1 MKRSLGFAALTAVSG
16 TLLAAVS
23 AHAQSTSPNHG
34 SLGAAG
40 DGTNA
45 PGVMVQSPGAIGPG
59 GGLGAYYSGG
69 STANPVNTTV
79 PYNPALNPASIDPF
93 TIEFWV
99 NPATDV
105 TDGSGPAPVFN
116 RVSTGDRSG
125 WVFFQ
130 RAANQGW
137 NFAMYNGSGSTV
149 GIQLTGGLYTPG
161 TWSHVA
167 AVWDGAAP
175 KLYVNGTDTMAA
187 VTGPGGYN
195 RSTTAIF
202 SVGSYETGSNPFTG
216 GVDETAFYGDDLT
229 AAQILAHYNARADAN
244 AYSSLVLADG
254 ARLYLRND
262 PIPEPSAA
270 FLTVFGL
277 VGCGVLRRR
286 VRQGN

>member
-1 MKRSLGFAALTAVSG
+1 
-16 TLLAAVS
+16 
-23 AHAQSTSPNHG
+23 
-34 SLGAAG
+34 
-40 DGTNA
+40 
-45 PGVMVQSPGAIGPG
+45 
-59 GGLGAYYSGG
+59 
-69 STANPVNTTV
+69 VNTTV
-79 PYNPALNPASIDPF
+79 PFNSALNPVSTSPF

-116 RVSTGDRSG
+116 RVTAGNRSG

-130 RAANQGW
+130 RAADQGW
-137 NFAMYNGSGSTV
+137 NFAMYNGTGSTV
-149 GIQLTGGLYTPG
+149 GIQLTGGTYTPG
-161 TWSHVA
+161 TWSLVD
-167 AVWDGAAP
+167 AVWDGSTP
-175 KLYVNGTDTMAA
+175 KLYVNGVDTMAA

-195 RSTTAIF
+195 ASTSAIF

-216 GVDETAFYGDDLT
+216 GVDETAFYGDDLS
-229 AAQILAHYNARADAN
+229 AAQILAHYNAASN
-244 AYSSLVLADG
+244 ESAYRSLVVADG

-286 VRQGN
+286 VRQGK